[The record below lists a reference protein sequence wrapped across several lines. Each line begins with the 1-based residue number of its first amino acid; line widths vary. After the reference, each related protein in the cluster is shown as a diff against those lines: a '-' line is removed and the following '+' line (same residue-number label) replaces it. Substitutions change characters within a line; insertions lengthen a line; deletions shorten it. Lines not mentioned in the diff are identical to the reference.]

1 MPKQIRRAAVTNM
14 TRKNNN
20 RTENKNTR
28 SNARKNTE
36 QQQDLFVH
44 VETDTRI
51 ETGHKTATELA
62 REKAEAQAKREQERE
77 AAKAAREREQKL
89 AQKFDETCMSVND
102 ALRSVAAHTKDELE
116 EGFTVGDYMAAK
128 GLTKLTVKAL
138 REALPTD
145 FVREDGIYMPTT
157 QAAVYE
163 GAPEDE
169 RNGKAVYY
177 CVTKG
182 KAGDK
187 RKVWKRAQTYG
198 FSRIALWTPAVV
210 RRLLTAGMTY
220 ADKQAHYAKRNAEVK
235 ATKHFYVL
243 NERTEKAVSGKKVN
257 QKSVV
262 ENYVE
267 VANENVKWAC

>member
-1 MPKQIRRAAVTNM
+1 M
-14 TRKNNN
+14 TRNNN

-28 SNARKNTE
+28 NNARKNAE

-44 VETDTRI
+44 VETNTRI
-51 ETGHKTATELA
+51 EPAKKSATDLA
-62 REKAEAQAKREQERE
+62 REKAEKEAKREQERE

-116 EGFTVGDYMAAK
+116 EGFTVGDYMATK
-128 GLTKLTVKAL
+128 GLSKLTVKAL
-138 REALPTD
+138 REALPSD
-145 FVREDGIYMPTT
+145 FIREDGIYMPTT
-157 QAAVYE
+157 QEAVYE
-163 GAPEDE
+163 GVPEDE

-187 RKVWKRAQTYG
+187 RKVWKKAQTYG

-210 RRLLTAGMTY
+210 RRLLTAGMAY

-243 NERTEKAVSGKKVN
+243 NERTEKVVSGKKVN
-257 QKSVV
+257 QKSVI
-262 ENYVE
+262 EDYIE